1 MRFLFK
7 FASRGRPENFKH
19 SLTQH
24 LKHLSNKN
32 EYKFVFTFD
41 NDDPTMKN
49 DEISNFIKGLN
60 IYHEIFYGDNKN
72 KIEAYNANL
81 ENQDFDVLVLLQD
94 DMLPCLENYDEVI
107 REIME
112 TNPNALD
119 TTIHFNTVRWV
130 DLLDVWCV
138 MGKKYYDRF
147 NYIYHPDYKSIACDN
162 EYTEVAK
169 MLGRSIFTEIC
180 PFFHNSIIDDTS
192 LKNWYFNSEDDQTYH
207 RRKAINFEINLQS

>member
-7 FASRGRPENFKH
+7 FASRGRPENFKY

-41 NDDPTMKN
+41 NDDLTMKN
-49 DEISNFIKGLN
+49 DEIPNFIKSLN
-60 IYHEIFYGDNKN
+60 INHEIFYGDNRT

-81 ENQDFDVLVLLQD
+81 ENQDFDVLILLQD
-94 DMLPCLENYDEVI
+94 DMIPSLINYDEIV

-112 TNPNALD
+112 TNPNGLD
-119 TTIHFNTVRWV
+119 TTIHFKTDRWSN
-130 DLLDVWCV
+130 LLDIWCV
-138 MGKKYYDRF
+138 MGKKYYNRF

-169 MLGRSIFTEIC
+169 ILGKSIFSEKIL
-180 PFFHNSIIDDTS
+180 FFHNNIIDETS
-192 LKNWYFNSEDDQTYH
+192 LKNCHFNSEDDKTYH
-207 RRKAINFEINLQS
+207 RRKAINFELNLN